1 MKTVSFTLYF
11 FHFSV
16 TSGFNPVL
24 TQNHFI
30 SSFIFPITSRLTK
43 TISIL
48 SLRIVYLT
56 LLSQQP
62 VHGSVDCR
70 PVDILKERRC

>member
-30 SSFIFPITSRLTK
+30 SSKTSRLTK

-62 VHGSVDCR
+62 VQGSVDCR